1 MKKAIA
7 TDRFKLLVSSIQD
20 YAIYMLDPDG
30 IISSWNAGAQRFKGY
45 TAEEIIGRH
54 FSCFYTPEDQAVG
67 MPAKALKTALSKG
80 TYEAEGWRVRKDGT
94 RFWANVVIDPLRNDA
109 GELVGF
115 AKITKDITERKK
127 AQEALRESEQRF
139 SMLVQGVT
147 DYAIYM
153 LSPEGIVTNWN
164 AGAMRIKGYK
174 EDEVIGTHFSR
185 FLTAED
191 QARGLPAQALA
202 TAAREGRFEQEGWRV
217 RKDGSR
223 FWAHVIVDAIRND
236 LGSLVGYAKITRD
249 ITQKKAA
256 SKELEIAT
264 AALAQSQKME
274 ALGNLTGGVA
284 HDFNN
289 LLSVIS
295 GGLDVLAMRENC
307 IKEKPLLDSMQRAVS
322 RGATLTQQL
331 LSFARQQPL
340 KADIHNINTLIS
352 NFELLLKQAGNSKME
367 CDIQLDPHL
376 KNVKMDVASF
386 ETSLLN
392 LLVNAGDAMPE
403 GGRVCIATR
412 NVVLNENEVS
422 HLSAGEYV
430 LLTVEDNGVGMPQEV
445 VDKAFEP
452 FFTTKDIGKGT
463 GLGLSQ
469 VYGFINQSG
478 GVVTIESV
486 LGQGTIVKI
495 YLPATAGGLHSEP
508 DSESSSHRNPRMKLT
523 KKKVLIV
530 EDEPDVMLTATE
542 LFKGM
547 GYDVLTASNGVDA
560 INLISKP
567 GKIDVL
573 FSDVV
578 MPSGV
583 SGIALGRTISKYLPD
598 IKIILCS
605 GYPLPALKEEH
616 GDLEGFT
623 FLNKPYRLEDL
634 VRSLTES
641 NVN

>member
-1 MKKAIA
+1 
-7 TDRFKLLVSSIQD
+7 
-20 YAIYMLDPDG
+20 MLDPEG
-30 IISSWNAGAQRFKGY
+30 IISSWNAGAQRIKGY
-45 TAEEIIGRH
+45 TADEIIGRH
-54 FSCFYTPEDQAVG
+54 FSCFYTTEDQAAG
-67 MPAKALKTALSKG
+67 MPAKALKSALSKG
-80 TYEAEGWRVRKDGT
+80 TFETEGWRVRKDGS
-94 RFWANVVIDPLRNDA
+94 RFWANVVLNPLRDDA

-115 AKITKDITERKK
+115 AKITKDITERKE

-153 LSPEGIVTNWN
+153 LSTEGLVTNWN
-164 AGAMRIKGYK
+164 VGAMRIKGYK
-174 EDEVIGTHFSR
+174 EEEVIGTHFSR

-191 QARGLPAQALA
+191 QARGVPAQALA
-202 TAAREGRFEQEGWRV
+202 IAAREGRFEQEGWRV

-236 LGSLVGYAKITRD
+236 LGKLVGYAKITRD
-249 ITQKKAA
+249 ITEKRA
-256 SKELEIAT
+256 SNIKLENAN

-289 LLSVIS
+289 LLTVIS
-295 GGLDVLAMRENC
+295 SGLDILEMSESCRN
-307 IKEKPLLDSMQRAVS
+307 EKPLLDSMQRAVS

-340 KADIHNINTLIS
+340 KADLHNINTLIN
-352 NFELLLKQAGNSKME
+352 NFELLLKQAGNSRME
-367 CDIQLDPHL
+367 CVIQLDPNL
-376 KNVKMDVASF
+376 KSVQIDAASF

-403 GGRVCIATR
+403 GGRVCIATK
-412 NVVLNENEVS
+412 NIVLSENEVS
-422 HLSAGEYV
+422 HLPPGEYV

-445 VDKAFEP
+445 ADKAFEP
-452 FFTTKDIGKGT
+452 FFTTKDVGKGT

-469 VYGFINQSG
+469 VYGFIKQSG
-478 GVVTIESV
+478 GEVAIESV
-486 LGQGTIVKI
+486 LGQGTTVKI
-495 YLPATAGGLHSEP
+495 YLPAIAGGLHSEP
-508 DSESSSHRNPRMKLT
+508 DSESSAHGNPRMKLT

-560 INLISKP
+560 INLISQP
-567 GKIDVL
+567 GVKIDVL

-578 MPSGV
+578 MPNGV

-598 IKIILCS
+598 IKTILCS

-634 VRSLTES
+634 VRILTES
-641 NVN
+641 NVK

>member
-1 MKKAIA
+1 
-7 TDRFKLLVSSIQD
+7 
-20 YAIYMLDPDG
+20 MLDPEG
-30 IISSWNAGAQRFKGY
+30 IISSWNAGAQRIKGY
-45 TAEEIIGRH
+45 TAGEIIGRH
-54 FSCFYTPEDQAVG
+54 FSCFYTPEDQSAE
-67 MPAKALKTALSKG
+67 MPAKALKSALSKG
-80 TYEAEGWRVRKDGT
+80 TFETEGWRVRKDGSM
-94 RFWANVVIDPLRNDA
+94 FWANVVLNPLRDDA

-115 AKITKDITERKK
+115 AKITKDITERKE

-164 AGAMRIKGYK
+164 VGAMRIKGYK
-174 EDEVIGTHFSR
+174 EEEVIGTHFSR

-191 QARGLPAQALA
+191 QARGVPAQALA

-236 LGSLVGYAKITRD
+236 LGKLVGYAKITRD
-249 ITQKKAA
+249 ITEKRA
-256 SKELEIAT
+256 SNLELENAN

-289 LLSVIS
+289 LLTVIS
-295 GGLDVLAMRENC
+295 SGLDILEMSESCRN
-307 IKEKPLLDSMQRAVS
+307 EKPLLDSMQRAVS

-340 KADIHNINTLIS
+340 KADLHNINTLIN
-352 NFELLLKQAGNSKME
+352 NFELLLKQAGNSRVE
-367 CDIQLDPHL
+367 CDIQLDPNL
-376 KNVKMDVASF
+376 KSVKIDAASF

-403 GGRVCIATR
+403 GGRVCIATK
-412 NVVLNENEVS
+412 NIVLSENEVS
-422 HLSAGEYV
+422 HLPPGEYV

-445 VDKAFEP
+445 ADKAFEP
-452 FFTTKDIGKGT
+452 FFTTKDVGKGT

-469 VYGFINQSG
+469 VYGFIKQSG
-478 GVVTIESV
+478 GEVAIESV
-486 LGQGTIVKI
+486 LGQGTTVKI
-495 YLPATAGGLHSEP
+495 YLPAIAGGLHSEP
-508 DSESSSHRNPRMKLT
+508 DSESSAHGNPRMKLT

-560 INLISKP
+560 INLISQP
-567 GKIDVL
+567 GVKIDVL

-578 MPSGV
+578 MPNGV

-598 IKIILCS
+598 IKTILCS

-634 VRSLTES
+634 VRILTES
-641 NVN
+641 NVK